1 MEPRPGA
8 SSPGVDMDVS
18 GTEAVEEE
26 PKGEKR
32 NGPRPADP
40 GDGANPSGEG
50 PGGEK
55 KTSRRLTLFAL
66 RKLAPRLRP
75 HRKALAGAVTC
86 LVVSAAIGLSFPL
99 VVRYLMDAAFIQ
111 KSLGHLNE
119 IALVL
124 VVLFAA
130 QGALN
135 FTEVYLL
142 GATGERVVTFL
153 RIDLF
158 SHLLDLSPGF
168 FSRRSSGELTSRL
181 TSDCSMLQNLLSHQ
195 VAELL
200 RQLLYLIGG
209 LSLLAFLH
217 ARLMVTV
224 LAVAPVVVVLGF
236 VVGRYL
242 RSRSTQVQDRLASAN
257 ATAEEAL
264 TQIPIVQ
271 SFVREDWERARYD
284 SRIKSALDAALE
296 RAWVRGAFFGAITFL
311 AFGGIVAVLW
321 EGGRLIVAGQITAGE
336 LVSFLLYAVQVAAA
350 ITALGSI
357 WSSYQEAQGAAHR
370 VFELLE
376 AEPDIAD
383 PPDPVQLR
391 EKGPGPISFENV
403 WFRYA
408 PEDPWALREVDV
420 RIEPGEIVALV
431 GPSGAGKSTFAY
443 LVPRYWDPTRGRI
456 TLSGHDLRRLRLS
469 ELRERV
475 GIVPQEPMLF
485 AGTVGENIAYGRP
498 SADAADIERAARAA
512 HAHEFIGSLPN
523 GYDTAV
529 GERGVRLSGG
539 QRQRIAI
546 ARIFL
551 KEPEILILDEAT
563 SSLDTES
570 ERLVEEALEAA
581 MKDRTTLIIAHR
593 LRTVRRADR
602 LLVLQR
608 GRIVEQ
614 GPHAD
619 LLARDGLYARLYRGQ
634 VLEPEEAPTV

>member
-1 MEPRPGA
+1 VTELDGDSEPRPPESA
-8 SSPGVDMDVS
+8 
-18 GTEAVEEE
+18 E
-26 PKGEKR
+26 
-32 NGPRPADP
+32 
-40 GDGANPSGEG
+40 GDGSPDGPEG
-50 PGGEK
+50 K
-55 KTSRRLTLFAL
+55 KRKKARRFSLFAL
-66 RKLAPRLRP
+66 RKLGPRLKP
-75 HRKALAGAVTC
+75 HRKAMAGAVAC

-111 KSLGHLNE
+111 RNLGHLNE
-119 IALVL
+119 IALIL
-124 VVLFAA
+124 LGLFAV
-130 QGALN
+130 QGVLN
-135 FTEVYLL
+135 FAEVYLL
-142 GATGERVVTFL
+142 GATGERVITFL

-158 SHLLDLSPGF
+158 SHLLELSPGF

-181 TSDCSMLQNLLSHQ
+181 TSDCSTLQSLLSQQ

-242 RSRSTQVQDRLASAN
+242 RKRSTQVQDRLGSAN
-257 ATAEEAL
+257 ATAQEAL

-284 SRIKSALDAALE
+284 SRIRSALDAALE
-296 RAWVRGAFFGAITFL
+296 RAWVRGGFFGAMTFL

-376 AEPDIAD
+376 TEPDIAD
-383 PPDPVQLR
+383 PADPVRLR
-391 EKGPGPISFENV
+391 EEGPGPITFENV

-408 PEDPWALREVDV
+408 PDDPWALREIDV

-456 TLSGHDLRRLRLS
+456 TLSGHDLRRLELA
-469 ELRERV
+469 ELRKRV

-485 AGTVGENIAYGRP
+485 AGTVAENIAYGRP
-498 SADAADIERAARAA
+498 SAERGEIEAAARSA
-512 HAHEFIGSLPN
+512 HAHEFIAGLPDA
-523 GYDTAV
+523 YETAV

-581 MKDRTTLIIAHR
+581 MRDRTTIIIAHR

-608 GRIVEQ
+608 GRVVEQ
-614 GPHAD
+614 GAHAE

-634 VLEPEEAPTV
+634 VLEPEEAPSV